1 MKDKKDQEELQ
12 EELNEELRDSE
23 AAQEVE
29 PVSEV
34 FEESVDVVLKL
45 QEELAVAKGFLLRR
59 QAEFENY
66 KKRMIKIQEDNRK
79 LALRDIALD
88 IVEIND
94 DLLRALDASAVIL
107 ADGENGLRE
116 SHDSFVQ
123 GVSMI
128 SKRIESVLEKY
139 GVVEIEALGQEFNPN
154 FHEAIEINMGG
165 VDHDTVTLVH
175 QKGYKINDMLL
186 RSAKVRVTKPEKKN
200 EKKTTE
206 DSEASEI
213 Q

>member
-1 MKDKKDQEELQ
+1 MKDKEELQ
-12 EELNEELRDSE
+12 EELNEESRDSE
-23 AAQEVE
+23 AAQDVVE

-66 KKRMIKIQEDNRK
+66 KKRMIKLQEDNRK

-88 IVEIND
+88 IVQIND

-139 GVVEIEALGQEFNPN
+139 GVVEVEALGQEFNPN

-200 EKKTTE
+200 EKKTE
-206 DSEASEI
+206 DHEASEI